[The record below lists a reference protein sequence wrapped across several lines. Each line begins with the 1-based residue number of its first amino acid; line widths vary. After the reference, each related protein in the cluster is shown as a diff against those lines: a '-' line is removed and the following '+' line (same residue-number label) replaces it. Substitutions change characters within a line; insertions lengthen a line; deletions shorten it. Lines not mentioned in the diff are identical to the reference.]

1 MSDER
6 NLRDPGEYHRSQVRQ
21 PKDDE
26 LRRKAIGEQGKPLPK
41 KTTLEETQRRAE
53 AFTDQPDN
61 IISPAPPPIVESRP
75 KGSRNHGDQ
84 AGRR

>member
-1 MSDER
+1 MSDQH
-6 NLRDPGEYHRSQVRQ
+6 NLHDPGEHRHSQVRK
-21 PKDDE
+21 PKDGE

-41 KTTLEETQRRAE
+41 KTTAEETQRRAE

-61 IISPAPPPIVESRP
+61 VISPAPPPIVESRP